1 VFCKNFKLSQ
11 ISDGIIALLFEPI
24 IAIVSFF
31 VFWIALRLIS
41 EVILS
46 IFEMR
51 ISLKNKKI

>member
-24 IAIVSFF
+24 IAVVSFF